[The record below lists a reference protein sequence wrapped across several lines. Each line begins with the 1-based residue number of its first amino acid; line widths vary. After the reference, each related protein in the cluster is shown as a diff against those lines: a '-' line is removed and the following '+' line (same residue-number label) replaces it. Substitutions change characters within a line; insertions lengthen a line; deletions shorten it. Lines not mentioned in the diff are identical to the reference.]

1 MSHSV
6 FEEDSL
12 TNQRLKC
19 VTLLL
24 DCPLH
29 RTAATCPFRKI
40 REESV
45 VTRVNWLKSL
55 DAKRV
60 LSLLLQHE
68 KCMAVPA
75 PAAGKRGEIN
85 SSCAPPPVP

>member
-1 MSHSV
+1 MNPIT
-6 FEEDSL
+6 FEDVEL
-12 TNQRLKC
+12 MNLKVKC
-19 VTLLL
+19 VSLLL

-29 RTAATCPFRKI
+29 RSIEDCPFHKV

-55 DAKRV
+55 DAQRIMR
-60 LSLLLQHE
+60 LLAKHA

-75 PAAGKRGEIN
+75 IPAEAA
-85 SSCAPPPVP
+85 S